1 MAGSAKGTSFKSIFE
16 VRKLLR
22 GEGSFNQWPKS
33 LEKNGV
39 LNRSRTYEFL
49 VTVLQT
55 LYTADLQETMPAVGT
70 KALNPQTSQDWDG
83 YRPLIRN
90 DINVTVN
97 INPDK

>member
-1 MAGSAKGTSFKSIFE
+1 MAGSRKGTSFKSIFE

-22 GEGSFNQWPKS
+22 GESSFNQWPKR

-55 LYTADLQETMPAVGT
+55 FYIADLQETMPAVGT
-70 KALNPQTSQDWDG
+70 KALN
-83 YRPLIRN
+83 
-90 DINVTVN
+90 
-97 INPDK
+97 

>member
-70 KALNPQTSQDWDG
+70 KALNPVNMT
-83 YRPLIRN
+83 
-90 DINVTVN
+90 DI
-97 INPDK
+97 PRLGCL